1 MKRSLIAAGAAI
13 AALALAP
20 LAQAD
25 VDSHGYWQYLN
36 ARGILGNGPGQ
47 YDPDLLVSQGNSACT
62 SLAQGSSNQAV
73 LNQLETHFTADA
85 SQTILYAA
93 HHYLCP

>member
-1 MKRSLIAAGAAI
+1 MKRSLVAAGAAI

-25 VDSHGYWQYLN
+25 SDSHGYWQYLN
-36 ARGILGNGPGQ
+36 ARGMMGNGPGQ
-47 YDPDLLVSQGNSACT
+47 WDPDYLVRQGNSACT
-62 SLAQGSSNQAV
+62 SLQQGSGDEVV
-73 LNQLETHFTADA
+73 LNQLEFRFPADA